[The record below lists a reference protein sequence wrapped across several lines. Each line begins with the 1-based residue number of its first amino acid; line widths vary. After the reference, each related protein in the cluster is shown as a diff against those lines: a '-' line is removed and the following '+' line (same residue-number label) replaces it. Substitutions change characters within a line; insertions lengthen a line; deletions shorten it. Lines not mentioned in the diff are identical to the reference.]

1 MVLNLC
7 TNDTNLNQDIM
18 TPIETK
24 VHSELGELEGV
35 ILHTPGQELENMT
48 PDNAERAL
56 YSDILNLSV
65 AREEYGQ
72 FAGVLNKVT
81 RTFQVMDLLEGILEK
96 DEVRQKL
103 IDKICK
109 FENVDN
115 IKGELLQLK
124 SGELARQLIE
134 GVTLKKNTLTTFLCD
149 ERFSLRPLHNFF
161 FTRDASVTTYD
172 RVLISKMAN
181 RVRAREAIIM
191 EAIFNNS
198 PLIRTSTYSPFDIN
212 RDDRHVT
219 IEGGDVIIARDDIT
233 VIGNSART
241 TTRGVDFMVDQLKK
255 KRTRHYIVVQQL
267 PHTPES
273 FIHLDMV
280 FTLLN
285 VNECMVYEP
294 VIFHSAQLKTI
305 TITVDNGEVISI
317 ETKDNL
323 LAALKELGLDM
334 KPIMCGGTKDIWLQE
349 REQWHSGANFFAIA
363 PGKVM
368 GYERNVHTME
378 EMSNNGY
385 EILRAVDILSG
396 NVNLDDHK
404 KFVVTIEGSELSR
417 GGGGARCMSMPVRRK
432 DVEW

>member
-1 MVLNLC
+1 
-7 TNDTNLNQDIM
+7 M
-18 TPIETK
+18 TAIETK

-65 AREEYGQ
+65 AREEYDQ

-81 RTFQVMDLLEGILEK
+81 RTFQVMDLLNGILEK
-96 DEVRQKL
+96 DEVKQKL

-109 FENVDN
+109 FENVEN
-115 IKGELLQLK
+115 IKGELLQLPV
-124 SGELARQLIE
+124 GELARQLIE
-134 GVTLKKNTLTTFLCD
+134 GVTLKKNTLTTFLSD

-198 PLIRTSTYSPFDIN
+198 PLIRTTTYSPFDIN
-212 RDDRHVT
+212 KDDKDVT
-219 IEGGDVIIARDDIT
+219 IEGGDVIIARDDVII
-233 VIGNSART
+233 IGNSART
-241 TTRGVDFMVDQLKK
+241 TTRGIDFMVEQMKK
-255 KRTRHYIVVQQL
+255 KRTRHHIIVQQL

-294 VIFHSAQLKTI
+294 VILRSAQLKTI

-317 ETKDNL
+317 ETKENL
-323 LAALKELGLDM
+323 LKAMKELGMDM
-334 KPIMCGGTKDIWLQE
+334 KPIMCGGTKDIWMQE

-378 EMSNNGY
+378 EMNRNGY
-385 EILRAVDILSG
+385 EIIKAVDVLSG
-396 NVNLDDHK
+396 EADLAKYK
-404 KFVVTIEGSELSR
+404 KYVITIEGSELSR

>member
-1 MVLNLC
+1 
-7 TNDTNLNQDIM
+7 M

-24 VHSELGELEGV
+24 VFSELGELEGV

-65 AREEYGQ
+65 AREEYDQ

-96 DEVRQKL
+96 DEVKQRL

-109 FENVDN
+109 FENVEN
-115 IKGELLQLK
+115 IKGELLQLQAP
-124 SGELARQLIE
+124 ELARQLIE
-134 GVTLKKNTLTTFLCD
+134 GVTLKKNTLTTFLSD

-181 RVRAREAIIM
+181 KVRAREAIIM

-212 RDDRHVT
+212 KEENDVT
-219 IEGGDVIIARDDIT
+219 IEGGDVIIARNDIT

-241 TTRGVDFMVDQLKK
+241 TTKGIDFMVEHMKK
-255 KRTRHYIVVQQL
+255 KRTRHHIVVQQL

-285 VNECMVYEP
+285 TNECMVYEP
-294 VIFHSAQLKTI
+294 VIFKSAQHKTI
-305 TITVDNGEVISI
+305 TITVDNGEVVSI
-317 ETKDNL
+317 DTKENL
-323 LAALKELGLDM
+323 LKALKELGLDM
-334 KPIMCGGTKDIWLQE
+334 KPIACGGTKDIWMQE

-385 EILRAVDILSG
+385 DILRAVDVLSG
-396 NVNLDDHK
+396 DVNLDDHK

>member
-1 MVLNLC
+1 M
-7 TNDTNLNQDIM
+7 M

-24 VHSELGELEGV
+24 VFSELGELEGV

-56 YSDILNLSV
+56 YSDILNLAV
-65 AREEYGQ
+65 AKEEYNQ

-81 RTFQVMDLLEGILEK
+81 RTFQVMELLEGILEK
-96 DEVRQKL
+96 DEVKQTL
-103 IDKICK
+103 IDKICV
-109 FENVDN
+109 FENVEN
-115 IKGELLQLK
+115 IKSELLTLPAN
-124 SGELARQLIE
+124 ELARQLIE
-134 GVTLKKNTLTTFLCD
+134 GVTLKRNTLTTFLSD

-198 PLIRTSTYSPFDIN
+198 PLIKTTTYTPFDIN
-212 RDDRHVT
+212 NDDKDVT

-233 VIGNSART
+233 IIGNSART
-241 TTRGVDFMVDQLKK
+241 TTKGIDFMVEQMKAKK
-255 KRTRHYIVVQQL
+255 QRHYIVVQQL

-280 FTLLN
+280 FTLLSTY
-285 VNECMVYEP
+285 ECMVYEP
-294 VIFHSAQLKTI
+294 VILKSAQLKTI
-305 TITVDNGEVISI
+305 TITVDNGEVASI
-317 ETKDNL
+317 EIKDNL
-323 LAALKELGLDM
+323 LSALKELGLDM
-334 KPIMCGGTKDIWLQE
+334 KPVMCGGTKDIWMQE
-349 REQWHSGANFFAIA
+349 REQWHSGANFLAIA

-368 GYERNVHTME
+368 GYERNVHTMN
-378 EMSNNGY
+378 EMNKNGY
-385 EILRAVDILSG
+385 EIIKAVDVLSG
-396 NVNLDDHK
+396 KTDLDNYNK
-404 KFVVTIEGSELSR
+404 YVVAIEGSELSR
-417 GGGGARCMSMPVRRK
+417 GGGGARCMSMPIRRK

>member
-1 MVLNLC
+1 
-7 TNDTNLNQDIM
+7 M

-24 VHSELGELEGV
+24 VYSELGELEGV

-65 AREEYGQ
+65 AREEYDQ
-72 FAGVLNKVT
+72 FAGVLNKVA
-81 RTFQVMDLLEGILEK
+81 RTFQVMDLLNGILEK
-96 DEVRQKL
+96 DEVKQKL

-109 FENVDN
+109 FENVEN
-115 IKGELLQLK
+115 IKGELLQLPAD
-124 SGELARQLIE
+124 ELARQLIE
-134 GVTLKKNTLTTFLCD
+134 GVRLKKKTLTTFLSD

-161 FTRDASVTTYD
+161 FTRDASATTYD

-212 RDDRHVT
+212 KDDKAVT
-219 IEGGDVIIARDDIT
+219 IEGGDVIIARDDVTI
-233 VIGNSART
+233 IGNSART
-241 TTRGVDFMVDQLKK
+241 TTRGIDFMVEQMKK
-255 KRTRHYIVVQQL
+255 KRTRHHIVVQQL

-294 VIFHSAQLKTI
+294 VILHSAQLKTI

-317 ETKDNL
+317 ETKENL
-323 LAALKELGLDM
+323 LKAMKDLGMDM
-334 KPIMCGGTKDIWLQE
+334 KPVMCGGTKDIWMQE

-363 PGKVM
+363 TGKVM

-378 EMSNNGY
+378 EMNRNGY
-385 EILRAVDILSG
+385 EIIKAVDVLSG
-396 NVNLDDHK
+396 EADLAKYK
-404 KFVVTIEGSELSR
+404 KYVVTIEGSELSR

>member
-1 MVLNLC
+1 
-7 TNDTNLNQDIM
+7 M

-24 VHSELGELEGV
+24 VFSELGELEGV

-65 AREEYGQ
+65 AREEYDQ

-96 DEVRQKL
+96 DEVKQRL

-109 FENVDN
+109 FENVEN
-115 IKGELLQLK
+115 IKGELLQLQAP
-124 SGELARQLIE
+124 ELARQLIE
-134 GVTLKKNTLTTFLCD
+134 GVTLKKNTLTTFLSD

-181 RVRAREAIIM
+181 KVRAREAIIM

-212 RDDRHVT
+212 KEENDVT
-219 IEGGDVIIARDDIT
+219 IEGGDVIIARNDIT

-241 TTRGVDFMVDQLKK
+241 TTKGIDFMVEHMKK
-255 KRTRHYIVVQQL
+255 KRTRHHIVVQQL

-285 VNECMVYEP
+285 TNECMVYEP
-294 VIFHSAQLKTI
+294 VIFKSAQYNTI
-305 TITVDNGEVISI
+305 TITVDNGEVVSI
-317 ETKDNL
+317 DTKENL
-323 LAALKELGLDM
+323 LKALKELGLDM
-334 KPIMCGGTKDIWLQE
+334 KPIACGGTKDIWMQE

-385 EILRAVDILSG
+385 DILRAVDVLSG
-396 NVNLDDHK
+396 DVNLDDHK